1 VDVAAD
7 VARRSVVNEREL
19 KAMRDDQFGPP
30 GPSTGAVTGIFLVP
44 IGLVVIFAGLCL
56 SGWLISVVH
65 GMLYHPEQVPLV
77 SKVIELVQKDDV
89 VFQMVEENGV
99 KRYEGAGVRY
109 GILLLLLII
118 AIGAVGSVIKACL
131 TGGAAI
137 MNAGLGR
144 KPEEPGKK

>member
-1 VDVAAD
+1 M
-7 VARRSVVNEREL
+7 SHP
-19 KAMRDDQFGPP
+19 RDPVFDPEPRG
-30 GPSTGAVTGIFLVP
+30 TGAVTAIFLVP

-56 SGWLISVVH
+56 GGWLISIVH
-65 GMLYHPEQVPLV
+65 GMLYHPDQVPLV

-109 GILLLLLII
+109 GILLLVLII

-144 KPEEPGKK
+144 KPDEPGKK